1 MTAGR
6 NEWVRDQFTVRAIN
20 YVDKHRKLHG
30 PRRVC
35 NHCEAAGVARPQSYS
50 MQTTVPNLIKHFK
63 KHRSVLAEFT
73 RLFPV
78 IIDDSDDI
86 DQCSVV
92 SSTTFS
98 SSGSSRGSG
107 SDMSTY
113 HPPSKRQRQ
122 LDEAFTNQYADS
134 FLTQA
139 VETFALLS
147 LPHRLM
153 DDSAFRA
160 LLHAYKHTGK
170 DAMFP
175 SRATMASV
183 QLEHSQHV
191 RRQVIQIMRDDSTL
205 SPVTVAFD
213 GWTAECRVRCSS
225 SGTPLHCVIG
235 PIPIAIP
242 VHSLNSS

>member
-113 HPPSKRQRQ
+113 HPPSKQQTR
-122 LDEAFTNQYADS
+122 
-134 FLTQA
+134 
-139 VETFALLS
+139 LS
-147 LPHRLM
+147 P
-153 DDSAFRA
+153 
-160 LLHAYKHTGK
+160 T
-170 DAMFP
+170 
-175 SRATMASV
+175 
-183 QLEHSQHV
+183 
-191 RRQVIQIMRDDSTL
+191 STL
-205 SPVTVAFD
+205 IHSSLRRWRHSHCCHYRTDSWMTLHSAHCYMPTNTRARMRCSPVVPQ
-213 GWTAECRVRCSS
+213 WPQYSLSTASMFV
-225 SGTPLHCVIG
+225 VK
-235 PIPIAIP
+235 
-242 VHSLNSS
+242 